1 MSLLTKRK
9 LLMIIWC
16 IIMICIPSSH
26 CKASD
31 MNEVPVQTVEPNE
44 VITQTIEPIP
54 IANPTF
60 TPMPTPKQTSK
71 PKATPVVM
79 IPKIKYRYANAY
91 VKVRKKA
98 SKKSAQKFL
107 LKPGQKVQVIKKS
120 KNWTKVKYN
129 KKTGYVQNK
138 TLSAQK
144 IRAIMIANKK
154 VKKYALT
161 GYCPCYTCSE
171 GFGRKTRSG
180 RRAKAN
186 HTIAA
191 DLSVLP
197 LYTDV
202 YIEGM
207 GVYTVEDRG
216 GGVKGRHIDVYCN
229 KHYQCSD
236 IKSSAKVFI
245 VE

>member
-1 MSLLTKRK
+1 MSLLKHRR
-9 LLMIIWC
+9 LLMITWC
-16 IIMICIPSSH
+16 IIMLCIPRGY
-26 CKASD
+26 CEASD
-31 MNEVPVQTVEPNE
+31 MNEAPVQTVEPNE
-44 VITQTIEPIP
+44 VPTQTIEPTP
-54 IANPTF
+54 IATPTQAP
-60 TPMPTPKQTSK
+60 TPTPKQTLK
-71 PKATPVVM
+71 LTV
-79 IPKIKYRYANAY
+79 PKIKYRYANTY

-98 SKKSAQKFL
+98 SKKSDQKLL
-107 LKPGQKVQVIKKS
+107 LKPGQKVQVIKKY

-129 KKTGYVQNK
+129 KITGYVPNK
-138 TLSAQK
+138 TLAIQK
-144 IRAIMIANKK
+144 IRAIMIASKK
-154 VKKYALT
+154 EKKYALT

-171 GFGRKTRSG
+171 GFGRRTRSG

-229 KHYQCSD
+229 KHYQCYD